1 MRPTLVPSKILILH
15 LMLGAAL
22 AGAAEDAPLPS
33 LEIHRATGPITIDGE
48 LSDEGWR
55 GAARVDTWY
64 ETNPGDNT
72 PPKVKNVGYVTYD
85 DKFFYAGFEF
95 QDPEPDKIRA
105 PLGDRDA
112 LPGTTDYGGV
122 LLDTRNDGKTGILFV
137 ASPRSILYDSVLDD
151 PSGNED
157 SSPDYFWDAK
167 GRITKDGWT
176 LEMRIPF
183 SSLRYAKGDPRTWR
197 VMLYRNYPREYR
209 YQFFTVTLPRG
220 GSCFVCRS
228 ATMTGLEG
236 LPSGGHLVLA
246 PYVTGRQAGEA
257 PDGPGTPWHD
267 QKVKGDAG
275 LDVKWTP
282 TANTALD
289 ATVNPDFSQIESDVA
304 QIGANERFALF
315 YPEKRPF
322 FLEGV
327 ELFST
332 PIQAVY
338 TRTVTAPRWGL
349 RSTGKFGATAYT
361 ALLAEDDGGGS
372 VILPGPNSSDLADQ
386 EFRSFVGIGRFRRD
400 IGKSFVS
407 LLATDREIRGGGH
420 NRVIGPDFQWRPS
433 SNDTITGQVL
443 FSDSLTPVRPDL
455 ATEWD
460 GRTMKGH
467 GATGWWSHSTK
478 TIDWFALYNDFAD
491 DFRADDGYVPQVGY
505 RRTNGEGGYTFRP
518 NGFLRRVRTFYIFDR
533 STDRDGG
540 LLNRRLSVGTG
551 MDGKWGSFLRFWYAF
566 DRVRAGSVVLPRQQL
581 LYIVQLSPSLKV
593 NSIGVDGFVG
603 QEIDFDGAR
612 TGTGAHINLNATI
625 RPTNHL
631 ELRFNDSRRW
641 LNVDAPG
648 RSRSRLFTA
657 SVDRL
662 RAQYTFTARIF
673 LRVIGQYV
681 STRRDPTLY
690 ATEVARK
697 DGAFSG
703 SVLFAYKLNWQTVLF
718 AGYGDNRELDDTAQ
732 HLDRVGRQFFMK
744 LSYALQR

>member
-1 MRPTLVPSKILILH
+1 
-15 LMLGAAL
+15 
-22 AGAAEDAPLPS
+22 
-33 LEIHRATGPITIDGE
+33 
-48 LSDEGWR
+48 
-55 GAARVDTWY
+55 
-64 ETNPGDNT
+64 
-72 PPKVKNVGYVTYD
+72 
-85 DKFFYAGFEF
+85 
-95 QDPEPDKIRA
+95 
-105 PLGDRDA
+105 
-112 LPGTTDYGGV
+112 
-122 LLDTRNDGKTGILFV
+122 
-137 ASPRSILYDSVLDD
+137 
-151 PSGNED
+151 NED

-183 SSLRYAKGDPRTWR
+183 TSLRYSKGDPRTWR
-197 VMLYRNYPREYR
+197 IMLYRNYPREYR

-228 ATMTGLEG
+228 STVTGLEG

-257 PDGPGTPWHD
+257 VDGPGTPWHD

-275 LDVKWTP
+275 LDLKWTP
-282 TANTALD
+282 TANTAVD

-322 FLEGV
+322 FLEGI

-338 TRTVTAPRWGL
+338 TRTVTAPRWGV

-361 ALLAEDDGGGS
+361 ALLGEDDGGGS

-386 EFRSFVGIGRFRRD
+386 EFRSFVAISRLRRD
-400 IGKSFVS
+400 VGKSFVS
-407 LLATDREIRGGGH
+407 LLATDREIRGGGY
-420 NRVIGPDFQWRPS
+420 NRVLGPDFQWRPS
-433 SNDTITGQVL
+433 SQDTITGQAL
-443 FSDSLTPVRPDL
+443 FSDSRTPVRPDL
-455 ATEWD
+455 AAEWD
-460 GRTMKGH
+460 GRALKGH
-467 GATGWWSHSTK
+467 GAIGWWSHSTK
-478 TIDWFALYNDFAD
+478 TVDWFAQYNDFAD
-491 DFRADDGYVPQVGY
+491 DFRADDGFVPQVGY
-505 RRTNGEGGYTFRP
+505 RRTDLEGGYTFRP
-518 NGFLRRVRTFYIFDR
+518 NGFLRRLRTFYTFDR

-551 MDGKWGSFLRFWYAF
+551 MDGRWSSFFRFWYAF
-566 DRVRAGSVVLPRQQL
+566 DRVRAGDVVLPRQQL
-581 LYIVQLSPSLKV
+581 LYVVQMSPSLKV

-612 TGTGAHINLNATI
+612 TGTGANINLNATI

-641 LNVDAPG
+641 LNVGTPSG
-648 RSRSRLFTA
+648 SRARLFTA

-662 RAQYTFTARIF
+662 RAQYTFTARVF

-718 AGYGDNRELDDTAQ
+718 AGYGDSRELDETAQ

-744 LSYALQR
+744 LSYAFQR